1 MFMSLWNSFI
11 SGRVRYKFASFWN
24 RNHTLK
30 ALQRAVNNYHAM
42 LEVEKKV
49 ALRFLNKLRR
59 WLDILLFQ
67 RVLPEMLTC
76 FHLLAGFL
84 SCRREQNLPYVLI
97 VAL

>member
-1 MFMSLWNSFI
+1 MFMSLWNSFFI

-49 ALRFLNKLRR
+49 CLHFLLINFYVYML
-59 WLDILLFQ
+59 
-67 RVLPEMLTC
+67 VLHCMLYSI
-76 FHLLAGFL
+76 FAG
-84 SCRREQNLPYVLI
+84 
-97 VAL
+97 